1 MKSKIAFRTMMGL
14 LALRKEA
21 QRAQLTKIM
30 RLNMIKT
37 QFLIKLEIKK
47 AIVFTFLVRI
57 LLNKYFDY

>member
-1 MKSKIAFRTMMGL
+1 MMGL

-57 LLNKYFDY
+57 LLNKYFD